1 MSGASVARS
10 SAGGV
15 CGLFAVGVAVKG
27 ELAVMLFFI
36 LLGIVVLGGI
46 AVVAAGQ
53 GDGLEAA
60 PIDRAPFDLPT
71 ERLVSRP
78 DVDRLRFSV
87 GLRGYRMDEVDEV
100 LDRLAVDIEQRD
112 LEIAVL
118 RAQAAPSA
126 ERATPVQGAAFV
138 VPETVASDQPTERTL
153 FVPLDAEDEP
163 GA

>member
-1 MSGASVARS
+1 
-10 SAGGV
+10 
-15 CGLFAVGVAVKG
+15 
-27 ELAVMLFFI
+27 MLFFI

-118 RAQAAPSA
+118 RAQVAPSA
-126 ERATPVQGAAFV
+126 QRPAPASTERPAPVGTERPAPVQGAAFV
-138 VPETVASDQPTERTL
+138 VPETVAPDQPTERTL
-153 FVPLDAEDEP
+153 IVPLDPEGEP